1 MRTKLLFI
9 LVMLGI
15 MTIGCSRKAVPAI
28 PIPTEQNPCDNEI
41 KALVDKIKKAE
52 DEKAAAFAKTDSNKN
67 KGIKD
72 TVCIVDS
79 SDCNY
84 YKLAAL
90 EIAGKYNTAVKERDF
105 YKALSQSQAKKI
117 VNNTY
122 INSKNKN
129 SQIGDGNVQQDS
141 KTGTNQSGAGN
152 VNQEVKKGPA
162 QNGND
167 NEAVIKPKKSA
178 TGAGASVD
186 NVKKIGWFWIFVAG
200 YLFCHVLHKIII
212 PAAMRVIPFANLVKT
227 VGGLFLKL
235 KFW

>member
-1 MRTKLLFI
+1 MKNKLFI

-28 PIPTEQNPCDNEI
+28 PFGKTPCDSLI
-41 KALVDKIKKAE
+41 QSLI
-52 DEKAAAFAKTDSNKN
+52 DS
-67 KGIKD
+67 IEQVEPVHITETIYKD
-72 TVCIVDS
+72 GVATIDTLCIVDS

-129 SQIGDGNVQQDS
+129 SQIGDGNIQQDS
-141 KTGTNQSGAGN
+141 KSGTNQSGTGN

-167 NEAVIKPKKSA
+167 NVAAVKPKGSA
-178 TGAGASVD
+178 TGAGASTE
-186 NVKKIGWFWIFVAG
+186 NNKKGSSWWAWLLVG
-200 YLFCHVLHKIII
+200 YLGCHVIHKIII
-212 PAAMRVIPFANLVKT
+212 PAAMRFIPFANLVKT
-227 VGGLFLKL
+227 VGGLLLKL